1 MTDRISRKVL
11 EATARAVLSAQGY
24 EYVGASIISC
34 AESRDPKIY
43 NPRAFKAVDDARKI
57 LKVAKA
63 AAKGERP

>member
-1 MTDRISRKVL
+1 MSIRITRRVL

-24 EYVGASIISC
+24 EYAGASILSC

-57 LKVAKA
+57 LKAANA
-63 AAKGERP
+63 AAKGAK